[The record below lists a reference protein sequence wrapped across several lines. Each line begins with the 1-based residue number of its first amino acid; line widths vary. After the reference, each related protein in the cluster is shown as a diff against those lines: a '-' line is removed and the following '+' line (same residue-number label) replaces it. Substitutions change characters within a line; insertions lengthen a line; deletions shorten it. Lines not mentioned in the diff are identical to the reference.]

1 MIKETS
7 KPNSKNLMLSYLNI
21 YHFVTSCKKSEN
33 SNKSM
38 VKKSQKIL
46 FLAPFW
52 PKTGQKKFMLSYP
65 NIYHSISSCKKSEN
79 FNKSMVRKLQK
90 NPIFG
95 PIWAHFGPKR
105 AKKVTEKK
113 FNAVIS

>member
-65 NIYHSISSCKKSEN
+65 NIYHSISSCKKW
-79 FNKSMVRKLQK
+79 
-90 NPIFG
+90 P
-95 PIWAHFGPKR
+95 
-105 AKKVTEKK
+105 KKV
-113 FNAVIS
+113 A